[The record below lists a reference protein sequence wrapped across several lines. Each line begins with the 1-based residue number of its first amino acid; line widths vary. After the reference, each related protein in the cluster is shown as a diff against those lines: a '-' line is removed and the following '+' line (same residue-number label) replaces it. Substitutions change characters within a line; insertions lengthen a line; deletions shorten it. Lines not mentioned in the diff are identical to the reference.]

1 MCWDVPGGTVD
12 GNPLANE
19 GDMGSI
25 SGPGRFHMVWS
36 CGVVRHN
43 YWAHTLEPERHN
55 YWAHVLQLLK
65 PMYLEP
71 VLHNKPLQWKA
82 YEKPEE

>member
-1 MCWDVPGGTVD
+1 MRAIKMCWDVPGGTVD

-43 YWAHTLEPERHN
+43 Y
-55 YWAHVLQLLK
+55 
-65 PMYLEP
+65 
-71 VLHNKPLQWKA
+71 
-82 YEKPEE
+82 